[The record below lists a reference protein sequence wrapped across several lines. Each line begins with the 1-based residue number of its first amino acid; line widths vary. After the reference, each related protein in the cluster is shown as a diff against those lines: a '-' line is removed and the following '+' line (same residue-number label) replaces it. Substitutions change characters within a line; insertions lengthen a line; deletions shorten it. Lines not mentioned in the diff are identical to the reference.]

1 MYIEAMTRINTDLLD
16 SVISM
21 IGKNDILY
29 LVMSSKTR
37 LTLASGNRDCVSYEG
52 ADGTNYTKYRDIP
65 ITIYEGMMYGDIEFV
80 TETKNRA
87 INTL

>member
-1 MYIEAMTRINTDLLD
+1 MYIEAMTGINTDLLD

-37 LTLASGNRDCVSYEG
+37 LTLVSGNRDCVSYMCGNGEKS
-52 ADGTNYTKYRDIP
+52 TRYRGIP
-65 ITIYEGMMYGDIEFV
+65 IAIYEGLPYGDIEFV